1 MARELTPQAER
12 SDDGCALTATAETA
26 AADVDALV
34 ETHLPLV
41 GYAVAEA
48 ASRLPQHVSRDD
60 LTSAAMM
67 ALVQAARSFDPQR
80 GVPFSLFAKSRLRGA
95 ILDELRG
102 LDWVSRGVRV
112 KARRRSQAEDELS
125 AQLGRYP
132 SPREIA
138 DHLKISIEELAAVEG
153 DVHRSVVL
161 SLQGFAEAGTLEGM
175 LPSPE
180 PDPEGVLLDRE
191 RSSYLLAAVESLPE
205 RLRVV
210 VQGYFLNERPM
221 AELAA
226 ALGVTESRISQMRAE
241 ALAMLRD
248 GMNAMLA
255 PETVTESERPD
266 GCVARRRTAYFEAIA
281 SHADHHAR
289 RNAAG
294 AA

>member
-1 MARELTPQAER
+1 MAGDVNKGHDDRCARERP
-12 SDDGCALTATAETA
+12 
-26 AADVDALV
+26 DVDALV
-34 ETHLPLV
+34 ESHLPLV
-41 GYAVAEA
+41 TYAVAEA
-48 ASRLPQHVSRDD
+48 SSRLPHHVNRDD

-67 ALVQAARSFDPQR
+67 ALVQAARSFDPTH
-80 GVPFSLFAKSRLRGA
+80 GVPFAFFAKARLRGA
-95 ILDELRG
+95 IIDELRG
-102 LDWVSRGVRV
+102 RDWVTRGVRV
-112 KARRRSQAEDELS
+112 KARQRNQAEDELS
-125 AQLGRYP
+125 ARLGRYP
-132 SPREIA
+132 SPREVA
-138 DHLKISIEELAAVEG
+138 DHLGLSLEELTSVEG

-175 LPSPE
+175 LPSHE

-205 RLRVV
+205 RLHAV

-226 ALGVTESRISQMRAE
+226 ELGVTESRISQMRAE

-255 PETVTESERPD
+255 PEALIEPERPD
-266 GCVARRRTAYFEAIA
+266 GCVARRKTAYFQAIA
-281 SHADHHAR
+281 SHADYRAR
-289 RNAAG
+289 ISAAG